1 MKYELHALGEK
12 FIVEQ
17 GVEIGGAD
25 VEEAADIALAFRR
38 GGTFTILTTHGEIT
52 FNVPDGGIPV
62 WVKPIRQ
69 SDTADSRS
77 PLVARKQQAAAL
89 FPGFS
94 RCTTT
99 ESSSR

>member
-38 GGTFTILTTHGEIT
+38 GGTTHGEIT

-69 SDTADSRS
+69 SEGWA
-77 PLVARKQQAAAL
+77 QAM
-89 FPGFS
+89 
-94 RCTTT
+94 
-99 ESSSR
+99 

>member
-1 MKYELHALGEK
+1 MKCELHALGEK

-69 SDTADSRS
+69 SEGWA
-77 PLVARKQQAAAL
+77 QAM
-89 FPGFS
+89 
-94 RCTTT
+94 
-99 ESSSR
+99 